1 MPALNTKVSSRSE
14 LELEK
19 KREKIVSEAMKKLLA
34 VGEKKIRRKVI
45 QVGKF
50 MPKSSIERR
59 ESRKSVNRNVI

>member
-34 VGEKKIRRKVI
+34 VGEKNLEEK
-45 QVGKF
+45 
-50 MPKSSIERR
+50 
-59 ESRKSVNRNVI
+59 